1 MGRNAAGVQSF
12 GLSGD
17 ILLRVAAQMLPFYR
31 KIAFNKTFAD
41 AWSKAVRELDL
52 DTMEQAFKSASPS
65 APVDGLSVNGI
76 GYFIDFRL
84 PKPVIQYTNG
94 TALQLGKARFEFSTP
109 IHRSIARA
117 VLPLYRALSRFSAYA
132 SAVAAAIRR
141 KDSRS
146 LQRLISV
153 RVRTKAL
160 QSVKIKYSGIN
171 LEFKYK
177 SSKLAYNNMLY
188 RESSIS
194 GI

>member
-1 MGRNAAGVQSF
+1 MASNAAGGQSF
-12 GLSGD
+12 GISGD
-17 ILLRVAAQMLPFYR
+17 TLLRVATQMLPFYR
-31 KIAFNKTFAD
+31 KIADNNSFAT

-52 DTMEQAFKSASPS
+52 DTMEQAFKSVSRS
-65 APVDGLSVNGI
+65 ARVDGLSVNGI
-76 GYFIDFRL
+76 GYFIGFEL

-94 TALQLGKARFEFSTP
+94 TAIQPGTAQFTFSTP

-117 VLPLYRALSRFSAYA
+117 VLPFYLALSRSSAYA

-146 LQRLISV
+146 IQRLISL

-160 QSVKIKYSGIN
+160 QAVKIEYSGIN

-177 SSKLAYNNMLY
+177 SSKLTYSNILY
-188 RESSIS
+188 RETS
-194 GI
+194 G